1 MKKIEG
7 HTSNPPPYQLTQNP
21 QLLYQGDIQQNS
33 IDVQPVL
40 PSRQSPQ
47 TNQLR
52 KEKKTGNMPIKS
64 SKKD

>member
-7 HTSNPPPYQLTQNP
+7 HPSNPPSYQLTQNP
-21 QLLYQGDIQQNS
+21 QLLYQGDNLPSLQQNS

-40 PSRQSPQ
+40 PQ

>member
-7 HTSNPPPYQLTQNP
+7 NASDPSPY
-21 QLLYQGDIQQNS
+21 QQNS

-40 PSRQSPQ
+40 PQ